1 MPAWAAHMYIL
12 FLMIKYI
19 AMSLVTDISRCYCI
33 SLFILALYIYYML
46 MYFAYVCDK
55 GCTLQFLRYFGKFN
69 LESLNN
75 VKQVKWLIHEASVIN
90 AIDKWH
96 RQINGR
102 SYNSLRIPFTENI
115 LFSSFLPIEWYLTYV
130 ISIINLSIIICKI
143 YIICVWKHEITP
155 CLI

>member
-1 MPAWAAHMYIL
+1 MPAWAAHMY
-12 FLMIKYI
+12 
-19 AMSLVTDISRCYCI
+19 LVFNDKIYSDVFGHRYFEMLLYFVIYT
-33 SLFILALYIYYML
+33 LYIYYML

-69 LESLNN
+69 LESLND

-115 LFSSFLPIEWYLTYV
+115 LFSLFLPIECLTYV